1 VDLRFVG
8 FVVVSA
14 LLIMTPGPDMAL
26 VMRNALRCGPRA
38 AATTAWGV
46 GVGILGWAI
55 ASGVGLAAL
64 LSASAVT
71 FSVVKLAGAAYLVY
85 LGLKSFRGGF
95 VREPLPATSVSGRL
109 SDDPFLQGVL
119 GNLLNPK
126 AAVIFLTVLPQFI
139 HPSDPV
145 IRLIAM
151 LAVFELMIVGWL
163 HLYGLAV
170 ARAGQAFGT
179 SHLRRWLSSLTGAV
193 LVGLGFRLALE
204 RR

>member
-1 VDLRFVG
+1 MDLRFGG
-8 FVVVSA
+8 FVVVAA
-14 LLIMTPGPDMAL
+14 LLIMVPGPDMAL
-26 VMRNALRCGPRA
+26 VTRNALRNGQPA
-38 AATTAWGV
+38 AAATAWGV

-71 FSVVKLAGAAYLVY
+71 FSLVKLAGAAYLIY
-85 LGLKSFRGGF
+85 LGLKSLR
-95 VREPLPATSVSGRL
+95 SGIVNEGLSASTRRNRI

-139 HPSDPV
+139 HPGDSPV
-145 IRLIAM
+145 RLVAM

-163 HLYGLAV
+163 HLYGFAV
-170 ARAGQAFGT
+170 TRAGQAFGT
-179 SHLRRWLSSLTGAV
+179 SSLRRWLNTLTGAV

-204 RR
+204 RH

>member
-1 VDLRFVG
+1 MDLRFVG

-14 LLIMTPGPDMAL
+14 LLIMAPGPDMAL
-26 VMRNALRCGPRA
+26 VTRNALRGGTRA
-38 AATTAWGV
+38 AAATAWGV

-71 FSVVKLAGAAYLVY
+71 FSLVKLAGAAYLIY
-85 LGLKSFRGGF
+85 LGLKSLRSGIAKEGLPPSRQGGRF
-95 VREPLPATSVSGRL
+95 
-109 SDDPFLQGVL
+109 SDDPFLQGAL

-139 HPSDPV
+139 HPGDPPE
-145 IRLIAM
+145 RLLAM
-151 LAVFELMIVGWL
+151 LAVFELMIIGWL

-179 SHLRRWLSSLTGAV
+179 SRLRRWLSSLTGAI

-204 RR
+204 RS

>member
-1 VDLRFVG
+1 VDLRFGG
-8 FVVVSA
+8 FVIVAA
-14 LLIMTPGPDMAL
+14 LLIMVPGPDMAL
-26 VMRNALRCGPRA
+26 VTRNALRDGRRA
-38 AATTAWGV
+38 AAATAWGV

-55 ASGVGLAAL
+55 ASGIGLAAL

-71 FSVVKLAGAAYLVY
+71 FSIVKLAGAAYLIY
-85 LGLKSFRGGF
+85 LGLKSLRRGIANEG
-95 VREPLPATSVSGRL
+95 LPTSTQRGRF

-139 HPSDPV
+139 HPGDPPL
-145 IRLIAM
+145 RLLAM
-151 LAVFELMIVGWL
+151 LAVFELMIIGWL
-163 HLYGLAV
+163 HLYGFAV

-179 SHLRRWLSSLTGAV
+179 SRLRRWLSALTGAV

-204 RR
+204 RS